1 MSESE
6 SLGDILQRYLHR
18 YDHIP
23 AEVRYLPEDG
33 LCPSCDQLKR
43 NHPQVNKV
51 LAARQL
57 QYIDEETGKLIVSQP
72 IPYCRC
78 NEAIQREAAEILSDA
93 LKRERDSNL
102 PQSVRGNGPRVFLD
116 GTFENFTDRPGV
128 EEAFNT
134 AVDYTVGNAP
144 PILILLGGTGTGKT
158 HLMEAIG
165 RQYLSQGHTVRYEM
179 TAHLLERAR
188 DAIRI
193 GADQS
198 VLTPSY
204 KADLLLLDD
213 IGLEK
218 PSAWVSEQLGAL
230 IDERYRNKR
239 LLVVSTNELYSSVE
253 KGLGTRVASRLFDD
267 TTGIVKQVYLNAPDF
282 RAGTNDNV

>member
-1 MSESE
+1 MNEPE
-6 SLGDILQRYLHR
+6 SLSEILQRYLHR
-18 YDHIP
+18 HDHIP
-23 AEVRYLPEDG
+23 KEVRHIPEDG
-33 LCPSCDQLKR
+33 LCSNCNQLQR

-57 QYIDEETGKLIVSQP
+57 QYIDEETGRLIISQP

-78 NEAIQREAAEILSDA
+78 DEEVQREAADILSDA

-102 PQSVRGNGPRVFLD
+102 PLSVRGNGARVFLD

-198 VLTPSY
+198 VLTPAY

-239 LLVVSTNELYSSVE
+239 LLVISTNELYSSVE
-253 KGLGTRVASRLFDD
+253 EGLGTRVASRLFDD
-267 TTGIVKQVYLNAPDF
+267 TTGVVKQVYLNAPDF
-282 RAGTNDNV
+282 RVGTHDNI

>member
-1 MSESE
+1 MVQE
-6 SLGDILQRYLHR
+6 QA
-18 YDHIP
+18 
-23 AEVRYLPEDG
+23 AEV
-33 LCPSCDQLKR
+33 
-43 NHPQVNKV
+43 
-51 LAARQL
+51 
-57 QYIDEETGKLIVSQP
+57 
-72 IPYCRC
+72 
-78 NEAIQREAAEILSDA
+78 LSEA

-102 PQSVRGNGPRVFLD
+102 PQSVRGAGPRIFLD
-116 GTFENFTDRPGV
+116 GTFENFVDRPGV
-128 EEAFNT
+128 EEAFTT

-193 GADQS
+193 EADQS

-239 LLVVSTNELYSSVE
+239 LLIISTNELYSSVE
-253 KGLGTRVASRLFDD
+253 ESLGTRMASRLFDD
-267 TTGIVKQVYLNAPDF
+267 ATGIVKQVYLDAVYYTHLTLP
-282 RAGTNDNV
+282 TIYSV

>member
-1 MSESE
+1 MLFRS
-6 SLGDILQRYLHR
+6 
-18 YDHIP
+18 
-23 AEVRYLPEDG
+23 
-33 LCPSCDQLKR
+33 
-43 NHPQVNKV
+43 
-51 LAARQL
+51 
-57 QYIDEETGKLIVSQP
+57 
-72 IPYCRC
+72 
-78 NEAIQREAAEILSDA
+78 
-93 LKRERDSNL
+93 
-102 PQSVRGNGPRVFLD
+102 VFLD
-116 GTFENFTDRPGV
+116 GTFENFADRPGV
-128 EEAFNT
+128 DEAFNT

-158 HLMEAIG
+158 HLIEAIG

-198 VLTPSY
+198 VLSPAY

-239 LLVVSTNELYSSVE
+239 LLVISTNELYSSVE
-253 KGLGTRVASRLFDD
+253 EGLGTRVASRLFDD

-282 RAGTNDNV
+282 RVGTNNDV

>member
-1 MSESE
+1 MNKPEA
-6 SLGDILQRYLHR
+6 LGDILGRYLHR
-18 YDHIP
+18 LDHIP
-23 AEVRYLPEDG
+23 KEVRYLPGDG

-57 QYIDEETGKLIVSQP
+57 QYIDEETGKLVVSHP

-78 NEAIQREAAEILSDA
+78 DEVVQQKASEVLSDS

-193 GADQS
+193 SADQS
-198 VLTPSY
+198 VLTPAY

-230 IDERYRNKR
+230 IDERYRNKK
-239 LLVVSTNELYSSVE
+239 LLVISTNELYSSVE

-282 RAGTNDNV
+282 RVGTNENI

>member
-1 MSESE
+1 MSEAE
-6 SLGDILQRYLHR
+6 ALGDILERYLHR
-18 YDHIP
+18 LDHIP
-23 AEVRYLPEDG
+23 KEVRYIPEDG
-33 LCPSCDQLKR
+33 VCSSCSQLQR

-57 QYIDEETGKLIVSQP
+57 QYIDEETGRLIISQP

-78 NEAIQREAAEILSDA
+78 DEVIQQKAAEVLSDV

-102 PQSVRGNGPRVFLD
+102 PQSVRGGGPRVFLD
-116 GTFENFTDRPGV
+116 GTFENFADRPGV
-128 EEAFNT
+128 DEAFNT

-198 VLTPSY
+198 VLSPSY

-239 LLVVSTNELYSSVE
+239 LLVISTNELYSSVE
-253 KGLGTRVASRLFDD
+253 EGLGTRVASRLFDD

-282 RAGTNDNV
+282 RVGTNNDV

>member
-1 MSESE
+1 MAEPE
-6 SLGDILQRYLHR
+6 ALGDILQGYLDRYNH
-18 YDHIP
+18 
-23 AEVRYLPEDG
+23 LPEDVRNIPDDG
-33 LCPSCDQLKR
+33 LCSICDQLQR

-57 QYIDEETGKLIVSQP
+57 QYIDEDTGRLVVTTP
-72 IPYCRC
+72 IPNCRSSDVV
-78 NEAIQREAAEILSDA
+78 QQQAAEVLSEA

-102 PQSVRGNGPRVFLD
+102 PQSVRGAGPRIFLD
-116 GTFENFTDRPGV
+116 GTFENFVDRPGV
-128 EEAFNT
+128 EEAFTT

-193 GADQS
+193 EADQS

-239 LLVVSTNELYSSVE
+239 LLIISTNELYSSVE
-253 KGLGTRVASRLFDD
+253 ESLGTRMASRLFDD
-267 TTGIVKQVYLNAPDF
+267 ATGIVKQVYLDAPDY
-282 RAGTNDNV
+282 RARSSHDV

>member
-1 MSESE
+1 MSEPE
-6 SLGDILQRYLHR
+6 ALGDILQGYLDRYNH
-18 YDHIP
+18 
-23 AEVRYLPEDG
+23 LPEDVRNIPDDG
-33 LCPSCDQLKR
+33 LCSICDQLQR

-57 QYIDEETGKLIVSQP
+57 QYIDEDTGRLVVTTP

-78 NEAIQREAAEILSDA
+78 SDVVQEQAAEVLSEA

-102 PQSVRGNGPRVFLD
+102 PQSVRGAGPRIFLD
-116 GTFENFTDRPGV
+116 GTFENFVDRPGV
-128 EEAFNT
+128 EEAYTT

-193 GADQS
+193 EADQS

-239 LLVVSTNELYSSVE
+239 LLIISTNELYSSVE
-253 KGLGTRVASRLFDD
+253 ESLGTRMASRLFDD
-267 TTGIVKQVYLNAPDF
+267 ATGIVKQVYLDAPDY
-282 RAGTNDNV
+282 RARSSHDV

>member
-6 SLGDILQRYLHR
+6 SLGEILERYLHR

-23 AEVRYLPEDG
+23 AEVRYIPEDG

-78 NEAIQREAAEILSDA
+78 NEVVQREAAEILSDA

-102 PQSVRGNGPRVFLD
+102 PQSVRGSGPRVFLD